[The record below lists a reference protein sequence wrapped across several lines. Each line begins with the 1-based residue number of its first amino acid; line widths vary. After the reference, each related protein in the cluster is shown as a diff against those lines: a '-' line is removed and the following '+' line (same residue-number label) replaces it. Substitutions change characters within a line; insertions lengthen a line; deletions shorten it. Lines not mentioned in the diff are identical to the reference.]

1 MRFRYQWPRPLW
13 QDEISKCRR
22 RTGRDGGAI
31 RYSRPLKPRFGLAD
45 RILYL
50 ISQYPTVSHS
60 FILREIRELRNLGLT
75 IDVVSIR
82 NPDRPV
88 AELTTEELHEA
99 EHTYYV
105 RADTS
110 KWPLAHLR
118 VFLTRPAAYVH
129 GLVLAVRYSKWNLLQ
144 LARHLRFFAEAI
156 LVGDWARARGLLHIH
171 THFASLT
178 ATLVQKVF
186 GLALSMTI
194 HGSDEFI
201 DPVGF
206 CMAEKL
212 DAAQLAIGISRYGC
226 SQIMRFSDPKDW
238 PKVKMARLGIN
249 LDDFPLSTQA
259 AAPGFQVICVGR
271 LVPVKAYRF
280 LLEAVAI
287 LSKSG
292 HAVALTIVGGG
303 SDLAALQNLAAEL
316 QINVEFTGP
325 LPNEAVRERLRH
337 SHCFALASFAEGVP
351 VAVMEAMAVGVPCVA
366 TRVTGVPELIED
378 GRDGLLVPP
387 ADSEAL
393 AAAIKRL
400 ILDSSLRRQF
410 SENGRARV
418 FADYN
423 LKQNARLLS
432 DYLRNCS

>member
-1 MRFRYQWPRPLW
+1 
-13 QDEISKCRR
+13 
-22 RTGRDGGAI
+22 
-31 RYSRPLKPRFGLAD
+31 LAD

-50 ISQYPTVSHS
+50 VSQYPTVSHS
-60 FILREIRELRNLGLT
+60 FVLREIRELRTLGLT

-105 RADTS
+105 RSDTS

-118 VFLTRPAAYVH
+118 IFFSRPGAYLR
-129 GLVLAVRYSKWNLLQ
+129 GLFTAVRYSKWNLIQ

-156 LVGDWARARGLLHIH
+156 LVGDWAQVRGLRHLH

-178 ATLVQKVF
+178 AMLVQKVF
-186 GLALSMTI
+186 GLALSITI

-212 DAAQLAIGISRYGC
+212 EAAQLAIGISRYGC
-226 SQIMRFSDPKDW
+226 SQIMRFSNPRDW

-249 LDDFPLSTQA
+249 LNDFPLSTETV
-259 AAPGFQVICVGR
+259 APAGFQVICVGR

-280 LLEAVAI
+280 LIESITI
-287 LSKSG
+287 LKKAGRDVS
-292 HAVALTIVGGG
+292 LTIVGGG
-303 SDLAALQNLAAEL
+303 PELGSLQNLAAEL
-316 QINVEFTGP
+316 RISVEFTGP
-325 LPNEAVRERLRH
+325 LPNEAVRERLRR

-351 VAVMEAMAVGVPCVA
+351 VAVMEAMALGVPCVA

-393 AAAIKRL
+393 AAAIDRL
-400 ILDSSLRRQF
+400 ILNPYLRTQF
-410 SENGRARV
+410 AENGRAKV
-418 FADYN
+418 AAEYN
-423 LKQNARLLS
+423 LKENARVLA

>member
-1 MRFRYQWPRPLW
+1 
-13 QDEISKCRR
+13 
-22 RTGRDGGAI
+22 
-31 RYSRPLKPRFGLAD
+31 LAD

-88 AELTTEELHEA
+88 AELTAEEIHEA

-118 VFLTRPAAYVH
+118 VFFTRPGAYVR

-156 LVGDWARARGLLHIH
+156 LVGHWAQTRGLRHVH

-178 ATLVQKVF
+178 ATLTQKVF

-212 DAAQLAIGISRYGC
+212 DAGQLAIGISRYGC

-238 PKVKMARLGIN
+238 HKVKMARLGIN
-249 LDDFPLSTQA
+249 LDEFPLSTDA
-259 AAPGFQVICVGR
+259 TALPGFRVICVGR

-287 LSKSG
+287 LAKAG
-292 HAVALTIVGGG
+292 HLVSLTIIGGG
-303 SDLAALQNLAAEL
+303 PELAALRNLAAQL
-316 QINVEFTGP
+316 QIAVEFTGP
-325 LPNEAVRERLRH
+325 LPNVAVRERLRC

-351 VAVMEAMAVGVPCVA
+351 VAVMEAMALGVPCVA

-393 AAAIKRL
+393 AAAIERL
-400 ILDSSLRRQF
+400 ILDPSLRSQF
-410 SENGRARV
+410 AENGRSKV

-423 LKQNARLLS
+423 LKENARVLK
-432 DYLRNCS
+432 DYLKNCP